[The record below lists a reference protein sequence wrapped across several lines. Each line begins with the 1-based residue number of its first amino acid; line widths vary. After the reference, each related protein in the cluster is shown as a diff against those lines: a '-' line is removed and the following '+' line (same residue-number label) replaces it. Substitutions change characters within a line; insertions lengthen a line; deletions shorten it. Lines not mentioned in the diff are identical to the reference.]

1 MILTVSLTVLNN
13 FYFCVHVLNDD
24 NINKYILKIS
34 TTNFHMHNI
43 ITKLHFQLSDE
54 GLSTSSGFRNSHS
67 YNSPTTMVRL
77 YSKHIPSRII
87 IINMHIGNAHWMQA
101 SNHATV

>member
-34 TTNFHMHNI
+34 TTDFQMHHI
-43 ITKLHFQLSDE
+43 ITKLHFQLSDK
-54 GLSTSSGFRNSHS
+54 GLSTSNG
-67 YNSPTTMVRL
+67 Y
-77 YSKHIPSRII
+77 
-87 IINMHIGNAHWMQA
+87 
-101 SNHATV
+101 